1 MSMNHNLRIASG
13 AALALLSAA
22 LTIGPARAEDPPVT
36 LRFSHWSPPQHPMST
51 ISVPEWVN
59 AVEKASN
66 GSIKIQVF
74 PAQQLGKA
82 IDHYDMARDGL
93 VDISW
98 INAGFQPGRF
108 PIAQALEMPW
118 LYKDPQ
124 KMTLAFEEWYRPY
137 AEKEMK
143 DVKVCQL
150 QILFPSIVHTKKEIK
165 TPADFKALKVR
176 VANSTQSRYL
186 SGLGSVHHSGARNR
200 GARRDRKGRR
210 RSHAVPVALAGHLRH
225 RQSADLPHGC
235 AVLRQRLR
243 VHHEQELVQQA
254 VAAIRRRRSTTTA
267 TASGRRSSW
276 RRGTSRKATAA
287 PNWRTSR
294 ATRSIRCRSS
304 SAPNC
309 RPPPSR
315 RRRNGPRACARA
327 ATIRTPGLEE
337 RSTAAVKKYG
347 ATAKPASDRIAHA
360 MRSRR
365 NDARLHCFT
374 APSIPAC

>member
-1 MSMNHNLRIASG
+1 MPITLHLRRAAGVSAFVGLVLTAG
-13 AALALLSAA
+13 AALAQ
-22 LTIGPARAEDPPVT
+22 DPPVT

-51 ISVPEWVN
+51 ISVPEWVD

-165 TPADFKALKVR
+165 TPADFKGLKVR

-186 SGLGSVHHSGARNR
+186 SLLGSVLIPVPATEARDAIEKGVAESMLFPWHSLVIFGIDNLLTYHMDAPFSGNGFEFIMNKNSYNKLTPNQKKAIDDHCNGEWAQKFMAAWNKQEADGRAELAAKP
-200 GARRDRKGRR
+200 GHTVYPVSDAFLSEMKAAAEPVKKEWADSVRKLGYD
-210 RSHAVPVALAGHLRH
+210 
-225 RQSADLPHGC
+225 AD
-235 AVLRQRLR
+235 
-243 VHHEQELVQQA
+243 
-254 VAAIRRRRSTTTA
+254 AIWNS
-267 TASGRRSSW
+267 
-276 RRGTSRKATAA
+276 
-287 PNWRTSR
+287 
-294 ATRSIRCRSS
+294 
-304 SAPNC
+304 
-309 RPPPSR
+309 
-315 RRRNGPRACARA
+315 
-327 ATIRTPGLEE
+327 LE
-337 RSTAAVKKYG
+337 AAVKKYG
-347 ATAKPASDRIAHA
+347 A
-360 MRSRR
+360 
-365 NDARLHCFT
+365 N
-374 APSIPAC
+374 